1 MIYQT
6 GLQAQLSNII
16 SLITSTKSTT
26 KSVDSAAD
34 LSRGYAAFIQAAQ
47 KRTTHAKPLR
57 PNIVCD
63 YEEAMQF
70 CTHLQKDA
78 LSLLD
83 DKAQNEV
90 VILKKDPDAERK
102 GDLIRRAVQCIEAL
116 SPCHKALFD
125 LVITDVFIM
134 PSDCARG
141 GSTSA
146 ALGVIWAN
154 PKLSYRVPDV
164 VEFLVH
170 ETVHHAMFV
179 DELRYGHY
187 DYDLILSEERW
198 ANSAILHIE
207 RPIDKV
213 LHSLVV
219 SAEILAFRNNAS
231 GHLSDPKVH
240 PPTPELVRQTKAS
253 IASLSQ
259 VLDRELQLG
268 HDLLRPRARELLR
281 YAEKT
286 VESMPAVKV

>member
-1 MIYQT
+1 VIYQT
-6 GLQAQLSNII
+6 GLQAQISNII
-16 SLITSTKSTT
+16 SLISSAESATET
-26 KSVDSAAD
+26 VHSAAN
-34 LSRGYAAFIQAAQ
+34 LSRGYAAFIKEAQ
-47 KRTTHAKPLR
+47 KRTPHAEPLR
-57 PNIVCD
+57 PNIICA

-90 VILKKDPDAERK
+90 VTIKKDVDAERK
-102 GDLIRRAVQCIEAL
+102 GDLIRRAVQCIAAI

-125 LVITDVFIM
+125 LIITDVFIM

-170 ETVHHAMFV
+170 EIVHHAMFV
-179 DELRYGHY
+179 DELCYGHY
-187 DYDLILSEERW
+187 DYDLILPEERW
-198 ANSAILHIE
+198 ANSAILHVE

-219 SAEILAFRNNAS
+219 AAEILAFRNDVS

-240 PPTPELVRQTKAS
+240 PPTPVLVRQTKAS
-253 IASLSQ
+253 IASLFQ

-268 HDLLRPRARELLR
+268 HDLLRPRARDLLG
-281 YAEKT
+281 YVEKI
-286 VESMPAVKV
+286 VDSIPADKV